1 MRIANATWIAAGL
14 VAASAAVAFWAWQ
27 TLPAGGGV
35 PVNVL
40 GLDGV
45 RRRTV
50 SREGVWLMPF
60 VAGMVTLGL
69 TGGALRTRGVER
81 AREVFDMTMISVTG
95 LLLVTQIALVSRAFD
110 AEFNVMRPVAIATGV
125 LLIAVGN
132 YLGKARQNA
141 FIGIKT
147 PWTLADATVWDKTH
161 RFTGRAMFAGGLA
174 LMLLGFVFRDGAL
187 LGVSIAACTALPM
200 LAGIARS
207 RSLYRTLQRGLAAR
221 G

>member
-1 MRIANATWIAAGL
+1 MRIANATWIAAAL
-14 VAASAAVAFWAWQ
+14 VAGSAAVALWAWI

-40 GLDGV
+40 GLDGL
-45 RRRTV
+45 RHHGV
-50 SREGVWLMPF
+50 SRPGVWLMPA
-60 VAGMVTLGL
+60 VAAIVTLGM
-69 TGGALRTRGVER
+69 TAGSRRVAGVER
-81 AREVFDMTMISVTG
+81 AGEVFDMTMISVTG

-132 YLGKARQNA
+132 YLGKARQNG

-161 RFTGRAMFAGGLA
+161 RFTGRAMFAGGVA
-174 LMLLGFVFRDGAL
+174 LMIIGFAIQDSVVLGIAIGAC
-187 LGVSIAACTALPM
+187 AALPM
-200 LAGIARS
+200 LAGVARS
-207 RSLYRTLQRGLAAR
+207 RSLYRGAQAR
-221 G
+221 

>member
-1 MRIANATWIAAGL
+1 MRTPTNATWIAAAL

-40 GLDGV
+40 GLDGI
-45 RRRTV
+45 RRHAV
-50 SREGVWLMPF
+50 SREGVWLMPL
-60 VAGMVTLGL
+60 VAGVVTLGL
-69 TGGALRTRGVER
+69 TAGALRIRGVER

-95 LLLVTQIALVSRAFD
+95 LLLVTEIALVSRAFN

-132 YLGKARQNA
+132 YLGKARQNG

-174 LMLLGFVFRDGAL
+174 LMILGFVFQDTTL
-187 LGVSIAACTALPM
+187 LGISIGACTALPL

-207 RSLYRTLQRGLAAR
+207 RSLSRAVPRG
-221 G
+221 